1 MIGAMKE
8 FRRHL
13 DAGSVIVIVLT
24 LALFVL
30 AVFLKGIGHELLLE
44 AGVFLVSVK
53 LILMSHKNSVA
64 EANLAMRLQELE
76 ALLRRALPPA
86 KGDPG

>member
-1 MIGAMKE
+1 MIFFMRD

-30 AVFLKGIGHELLLE
+30 AVFLKGIGHEILLE

-53 LILMSHKNSVA
+53 LILLSHKNSVA
-64 EANLAMRLQELE
+64 EENLAARLQEIE
-76 ALLRRALPPA
+76 KLLLRALPR
-86 KGDPG
+86 GDAG